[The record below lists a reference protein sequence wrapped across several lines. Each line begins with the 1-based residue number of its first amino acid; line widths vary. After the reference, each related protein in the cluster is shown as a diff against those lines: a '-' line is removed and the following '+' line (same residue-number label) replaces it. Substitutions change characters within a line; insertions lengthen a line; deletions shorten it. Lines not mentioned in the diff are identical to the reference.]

1 MNRKLLAKA
10 RKSKNKFWQ
19 ANPKKKV
26 DHEKLNLFLRH
37 VCIAALEKSWKECK
51 SEPAPKYLLVG
62 AKLAKR
68 IVSGFLKKKR
78 QRKGGKNG

>member
-26 DHEKLNLFLRH
+26 DHEKLN
-37 VCIAALEKSWKECK
+37 AAVEKSWKECK